1 MISLISRGR
10 QAVSAIVLSAAAV
23 FAASVQ
29 ANDIAVDKVANAH
42 GVADC
47 MTASVKDAFKQAIA
61 NMDTQSPESPQV
73 IAGRAAM
80 VNINRCVSEVANVP
94 LAELPTVTITEIKT
108 EEDLMALQAQLEAQD
123 VAISKYV
130 DRDTYISD
138 MQSKQSEIV
147 EFIQGEMKK
156 KAALAPQI

>member
-1 MISLISRGR
+1 MISLILRGR
-10 QAVSAIVLSAAAV
+10 QAVSAIALSAAAV

-29 ANDIAVDKVANAH
+29 ANDTAVDKVANAH

-80 VNINRCVSEVANVP
+80 DNINRCVSEVANVP

-123 VAISKYV
+123 AAISKYV
-130 DRDTYISD
+130 DRDTYIRD

-156 KAALAPQI
+156 KAAPAPQI